1 MEYLPVKLPGR
12 LRELSQHAMLRVVK
26 NAVGIQRPMSASGR
40 LKAEE
45 GAYGKV
51 GNSLRL
57 LSFMVEFDSMIS
69 QHVLHFAQV
78 GFTVVAEI
86 TADVFGSRSQ
96 QHRKDRLTCGK
107 TSSTEECT

>member
-1 MEYLPVKLPGR
+1 M
-12 LRELSQHAMLRVVK
+12 LSVVK
-26 NAVGIQRPMSASGR
+26 SRRHTATMPASGR

-69 QHVLHFAQV
+69 QHALHFAQG

-86 TADVFGSRSQ
+86 TADVFGSRP
-96 QHRKDRLTCGK
+96 
-107 TSSTEECT
+107 SSIARNA

>member
-12 LRELSQHAMLRVVK
+12 LRELSQHAMLRVAK

-69 QHVLHFAQV
+69 PKALLA
-78 GFTVVAEI
+78 
-86 TADVFGSRSQ
+86 RSSGTG
-96 QHRKDRLTCGK
+96 RISGRGAGG
-107 TSSTEECT
+107 

>member
-1 MEYLPVKLPGR
+1 
-12 LRELSQHAMLRVVK
+12 MLMVVK

-45 GAYGKV
+45 SAYGKV

-69 QHVLHFAQV
+69 PKALLA
-78 GFTVVAEI
+78 
-86 TADVFGSRSQ
+86 RSSGTG
-96 QHRKDRLTCGK
+96 RISGRGAGG
-107 TSSTEECT
+107 